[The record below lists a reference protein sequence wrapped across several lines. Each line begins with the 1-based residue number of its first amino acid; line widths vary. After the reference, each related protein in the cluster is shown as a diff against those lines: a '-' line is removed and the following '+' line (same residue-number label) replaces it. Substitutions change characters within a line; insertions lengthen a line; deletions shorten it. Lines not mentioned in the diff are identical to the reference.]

1 MSDHSK
7 KQTPQPGDKF
17 DPLPKTSKS
26 ARVEGRAGRH
36 RQFLASGVPATDAPP
51 QPVPAHPP
59 VEKRIK
65 KERRRRIDPTTF
77 EKQYTSDEIEF
88 MNAMQRFK
96 LQTGKSYPS
105 YGEVLRVA
113 HRLGY
118 RKVTSAE
125 PSFPAPDSPEDQ
137 TLPGR

>member
-17 DPLPKTSKS
+17 DHLPKTSKS
-26 ARVEGRAGRH
+26 ARARKP
-36 RQFLASGVPATDAPP
+36 RQFLASGVPATDVPP
-51 QPVPAHPP
+51 LPARPP

-96 LQTGKSYPS
+96 LQTGKAYPS

-118 RKVTSAE
+118 RKVASAE

-137 TLPGR
+137 KLSGR